1 MRKVILFLA
10 LVAFVMTSCQT
21 IVPIPPGFQA
31 KVLTP
36 SGFEDDVRGPG
47 QVDIGKQTAQGVG
60 NQLVMLE
67 STAMTVK
74 EPFTQKINSETGE
87 KEDHRLRTSDGT
99 PLNGDIYVQIGV
111 PTDKTVLDDV
121 FTSITPI
128 MTAGNDRVYLVSI
141 VDIYKQ
147 YAQMTVR
154 GKVREIFAG
163 YKSAEDVMSNIEK
176 INGQITLAS
185 HEIFANSGAPVL
197 LMSVSISNI
206 KEDDEILASKNAL
219 IAAQNEAQSIALI
232 GKAMR
237 ENPQYLEKYKW
248 DVISGFS
255 DQTGNTL
262 ILSEGGNQP
271 VVTRPI
277 R

>member
-1 MRKVILFLA
+1 
-10 LVAFVMTSCQT
+10 
-21 IVPIPPGFQA
+21 
-31 KVLTP
+31 
-36 SGFEDDVRGPG
+36 
-47 QVDIGKQTAQGVG
+47 
-60 NQLVMLE
+60 
-67 STAMTVK
+67 VK
-74 EPFTQKINSETGE
+74 EPFTQKVNSETDE

-111 PTDKTVLDDV
+111 PTDKTTLDDV
-121 FTSITPI
+121 FTSITPKQSD
-128 MTAGNDRVYLVSI
+128 NDRVFEVSI
-141 VDIYKQ
+141 VDIYVQ

-176 INGQITLAS
+176 INGQITLAA
-185 HEIFANSGAPVL
+185 HEIFKNSGAPVL

-232 GKAMR
+232 GRAMR

-248 DVISGFS
+248 DVIKEFS
-255 DQTGNTL
+255 DKTGNTL
-262 ILSEGGNQP
+262 ILSAGNDDPIKTIP
-271 VVTRPI
+271 VR
-277 R
+277 

>member
-1 MRKVILFLA
+1 
-10 LVAFVMTSCQT
+10 
-21 IVPIPPGFQA
+21 
-31 KVLTP
+31 
-36 SGFEDDVRGPG
+36 
-47 QVDIGKQTAQGVG
+47 
-60 NQLVMLE
+60 
-67 STAMTVK
+67 
-74 EPFTQKINSETGE
+74 
-87 KEDHRLRTSDGT
+87 
-99 PLNGDIYVQIGV
+99 
-111 PTDKTVLDDV
+111 
-121 FTSITPI
+121 
-128 MTAGNDRVYLVSI
+128 
-141 VDIYKQ
+141 
-147 YAQMTVR
+147 MTVR

-163 YKSAEDVMSNIEK
+163 YKDAESVMANIEK

-185 HEIFANSGAPVL
+185 HEIFKNSGAPVS

-206 KEDDEILASKNAL
+206 KEDDEILKSKNEL

-232 GKAMR
+232 GRAMR

-248 DVISGFS
+248 DVISSFS